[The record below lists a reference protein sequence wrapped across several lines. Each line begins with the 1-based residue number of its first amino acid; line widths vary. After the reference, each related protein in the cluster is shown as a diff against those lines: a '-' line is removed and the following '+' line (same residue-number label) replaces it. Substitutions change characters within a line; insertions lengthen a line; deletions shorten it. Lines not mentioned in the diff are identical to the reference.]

1 MMTKQNTTLKKKSVL
16 CWKAC
21 AVKKASR
28 SRAARETTSDEVKQ
42 LRFES
47 AALKEALAEA
57 F

>member
-1 MMTKQNTTLKKKSVL
+1 MTKQNTTLKKKSVL